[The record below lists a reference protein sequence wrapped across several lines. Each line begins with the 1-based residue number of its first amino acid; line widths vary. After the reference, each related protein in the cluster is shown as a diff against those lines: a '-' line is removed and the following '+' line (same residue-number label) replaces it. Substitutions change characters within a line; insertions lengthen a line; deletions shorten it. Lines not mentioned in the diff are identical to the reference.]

1 MYDLNHYVG
10 SDLVLSDT
18 GDLAVVTAS
27 DRGLQRVLRRLLTNP
42 PQTDVSGKVV
52 STGDY
57 LWHQDYGAGVPG
69 HVGRNVDTPGI
80 KALIRGQML
89 LEAAVAKSPDPVIT
103 VTPIDTGIS
112 VDVQYNDAVTGAQQF
127 LSFDV
132 NR

>member
-18 GDLAVVTAS
+18 GDLAAVTS
-27 DRGLQRVLRRLLTNP
+27 TNMGLQRVLRRLLTNP
-42 PQTDVSGKVV
+42 PQTDVAGNVI

-57 LWHQDYGAGVPG
+57 LWHQDYGAGVPRQ
-69 HVGRNVDTPGI
+69 VGQNVDTAEI

-112 VDVQYNDAVTGAQQF
+112 VDVQYNDAVTGVQQF

-132 NR
+132 NK

>member
-18 GDLAVVTAS
+18 GDLALVGS
-27 DRGLQRVLRRLLTNP
+27 EPMGLQRVLRRLLTNP
-42 PQTDVSGKVV
+42 PVKDDAGNVI

-57 LWHQDYGAGVPG
+57 LWHQNYGGGVPSE
-69 HVGRNVDTPGI
+69 VGDNVDAAEV

-89 LEAAVAKSPDPVIT
+89 LEASVAKIPEPVVT
-103 VTPIDTGIS
+103 VTPIDLGVS
-112 VDVQYNDAVTGAQQF
+112 VDVQYNDAATGARQF